1 MVDAEAAKRRERAR
15 KPSNR
20 PSRYLYSGLREET
33 TTVYPE
39 GIDIEQYDIIGQD
52 VTRTLR
58 TRPAELW
65 VECVIRP
72 ILRRKGEKDALNPEI
87 VQAPAPRPVLG
98 GNHVGADLLAQ
109 LVVNKYWYHLPE
121 YRQIRMFAEK
131 GLTLPRSTVNNWI
144 HGVAQVLYPLYLS
157 QCAVVR
163 EGGYLQVDEVPWK
176 IADRKGKPCRNGY
189 AWQFRDAGRSSRDT
203 FFYYYKGSRAG
214 EIARTQLKDY
224 HGIIQ
229 TDGYKVYDYF
239 ENVLGITNLACWAHV
254 RRKFVEAQASNPK
267 AGEALK
273 YIATLYALEEN
284 LRSEDA
290 SVERILAARRQYAVP
305 ILEGIHAWM
314 QLVYKECTPQDPLGK
329 AIVYALKLWPRLVR
343 YTEDGRCQIDSNPV
357 ERGQRPTVLGRKNYL
372 FSQSDD
378 GAEDNAVFYSLLV
391 SCDIVGVN
399 PAEWMVSTLEK
410 LRPDMSDGQLRQL
423 LPYNYKAEP

>member
-1 MVDAEAAKRRERAR
+1 MKDEAAFKAEQDNLRLPETLEESHEVIKKLFAEVHHLRGKLYGSSKDRAKAYEGPGLFDGELEEAVAEKAEALDAAQKLVDAEAAKRRERAR

-121 YRQIRMFAEK
+121 YRQIRMFAEN

-157 QCAVVR
+157 QCAVENSR
-163 EGGYLQVDEVPWK
+163 QAQTGVPQ
-176 IADRKGKPCRNGY
+176 RLC
-189 AWQFRDAGRSSRDT
+189 
-203 FFYYYKGSRAG
+203 
-214 EIARTQLKDY
+214 
-224 HGIIQ
+224 
-229 TDGYKVYDYF
+229 V
-239 ENVLGITNLACWAHV
+239 
-254 RRKFVEAQASNPK
+254 
-267 AGEALK
+267 
-273 YIATLYALEEN
+273 
-284 LRSEDA
+284 
-290 SVERILAARRQYAVP
+290 AVP
-305 ILEGIHAWM
+305 GRGPVKPRHIL
-314 QLVYKECTPQDPLGK
+314 
-329 AIVYALKLWPRLVR
+329 
-343 YTEDGRCQIDSNPV
+343 
-357 ERGQRPTVLGRKNYL
+357 
-372 FSQSDD
+372 
-378 GAEDNAVFYSLLV
+378 LL
-391 SCDIVGVN
+391 
-399 PAEWMVSTLEK
+399 L
-410 LRPDMSDGQLRQL
+410 
-423 LPYNYKAEP
+423 